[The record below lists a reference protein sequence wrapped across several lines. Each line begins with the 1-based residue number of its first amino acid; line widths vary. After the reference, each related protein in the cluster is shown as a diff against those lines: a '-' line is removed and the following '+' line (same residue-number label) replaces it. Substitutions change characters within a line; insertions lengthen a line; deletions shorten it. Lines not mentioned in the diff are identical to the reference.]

1 VILDISHPVPALL
14 AEAAQSVGALTKKTT
29 TKKGAGMRNWKYASL
44 LTTALLASLPALA
57 QPPASTPAQPKFPT
71 PPPAVTAENSVI
83 GPDYANAPES
93 VAVPG
98 VPQGDIR
105 EFILYSEDSKI
116 YPGIVR
122 AQDMQRDARGNYF
135 VPAGTSLFQAGPL

>member
-1 VILDISHPVPALL
+1 MTRIRILALL
-14 AEAAQSVGALTKKTT
+14 AASAWAVSASAQQA
-29 TKKGAGMRNWKYASL
+29 
-44 LTTALLASLPALA
+44 PE
-57 QPPASTPAQPKFPT
+57 QPKFPT
-71 PPPAVTAENSVI
+71 PPPAVTAENRVI

-93 VAVPG
+93 IANPL

-122 AQDMQRDARGNYF
+122 VGKMERDAHGNY
-135 VPAGTSLFQAGPL
+135 VDPPG